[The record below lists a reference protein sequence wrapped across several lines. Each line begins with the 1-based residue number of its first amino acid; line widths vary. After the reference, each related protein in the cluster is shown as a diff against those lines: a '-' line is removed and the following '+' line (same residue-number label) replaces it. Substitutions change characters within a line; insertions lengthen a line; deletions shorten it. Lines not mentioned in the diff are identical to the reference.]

1 MEIFYTLW
9 FWLATVAVVGIIAG
23 VITNAVNKKA
33 ETAKH
38 VADAQAGGDYRALA
52 EQTLEANQ
60 VLIQR
65 LDAIEQRLAG
75 VEKTLTDIPQ

>member
-1 MEIFYTLW
+1 MEIFYSLW
-9 FWLATVAVVGIIAG
+9 FWIAIIAVTGIIAG
-23 VITNAVNKKA
+23 VITNAVNKRA
-33 ETAKH
+33 ETAKY
-38 VADAQAGGDYRALA
+38 VADAHAGGDYRALA

-65 LDAIEQRLAG
+65 LDAVEQRLAG